1 MDSEDEKRM
10 TDHENAIMKSYDA
23 SSQTEHFINGQSNQ
37 VAAKRV
43 NKLLSV
49 LSKGIFSD
57 NSWEAIRRIFSKLKE
72 AGLEV
77 DLIKTAYGGHAESQS
92 GMPTFKQWDISIPF
106 INNKGK
112 KVNLVGKI
120 IAHGAG
126 SIEDPLDKYDI
137 TAYVTPVPASQISE
151 EEQPEMYDAETDQFA
166 PGPRQRPED
175 WQQGKS
181 AGRKPIPSIINKA
194 EVQKALTAISRMK
207 HHEWRS
213 LLDRARKNYQLFP
226 DDGNDPDK
234 LNLVMALQYMDEH
247 PTQVSLDERVPAK
260 IIKLKDLLK

>member
-1 MDSEDEKRM
+1 MPFLFII
-10 TDHENAIMKSYDA
+10 IMHNTLACDYPLLIY
-23 SSQTEHFINGQSNQ
+23 SQGIVRRHFC
-37 VAAKRV
+37 
-43 NKLLSV
+43 L
-49 LSKGIFSD
+49 
-57 NSWEAIRRIFSKLKE
+57 FSKE
-72 AGLEV
+72 E
-77 DLIKTAYGGHAESQS
+77 
-92 GMPTFKQWDISIPF
+92 
-106 INNKGK
+106 IN
-112 KVNLVGKI
+112 
-120 IAHGAG
+120 H
-126 SIEDPLDKYDI
+126 
-137 TAYVTPVPASQISE
+137 
-151 EEQPEMYDAETDQFA
+151 AETDQFA